1 VLHTVPWAL
10 PLGQEGRSAAATH
23 GAEQVLTLR
32 PASRRKK
39 GPTMTAEIGEV
50 APEFSL
56 PTANN
61 ETISLAQFKGQKHVI
76 LSFHVFNFTSG

>member
-1 VLHTVPWAL
+1 M
-10 PLGQEGRSAAATH
+10 AAD
-23 GAEQVLTLR
+23 
-32 PASRRKK
+32 
-39 GPTMTAEIGEV
+39 IGEV
-50 APEFSL
+50 APDFSL

>member
-1 VLHTVPWAL
+1 M
-10 PLGQEGRSAAATH
+10 GRSQLPAF
-23 GAEQVLTLR
+23 GAPQPCE
-32 PASRRKK
+32 SCEK
-39 GPTMTAEIGEV
+39 GQTMTAEIGEV
-50 APEFSL
+50 APNFTL